1 MVGVLLLLF
10 LIVPIVEL
18 YVIIEVGGWL
28 GVWPTLGLLVLVSVV
43 GAWLVKHEGLGVWT
57 RAQRQLQRS
66 ELPANELLDGLLIL
80 FAGALM
86 LTPGFVTDI
95 VGLVLL
101 VPPTRALVRSL
112 LSRRFRRRF
121 DLATGGFAGP
131 GGSFGFARVYDVRD
145 VGDVTPPQWRGSRG
159 ADQIGPPPDQH
170 APHRDERAGS

>member
-28 GVWPTLGLLVLVSVV
+28 GVWPTLALLVLVSVV
-43 GAWLVKHEGLGVWT
+43 GAWLVKREGLGVWN

-66 ELPANELLDGLLIL
+66 ELPANELLDGLLVL

-86 LTPGFVTDI
+86 LTPGFITDI

-101 VPPTRALVRSL
+101 VPPTRVLVRSL
-112 LSRRFRRRF
+112 LGRRFRRRF
-121 DLATGGFAGP
+121 DLATGGSAGQS
-131 GGSFGFARVYDVRD
+131 GSFGYARVYDVRD
-145 VGDVTPPQWRGSRG
+145 VGDVTPPEWRTTRQ
-159 ADQIGPPPDQH
+159 ADQIGPP
-170 APHRDERAGS
+170 RAGQAPPRDGRSGS